1 MKIDENTI
9 IKCNNLNEVKD
20 CFNSLHELG
29 FKTDFQDDKDFNF
42 IAWSVSDV
50 FCNFETVEVTKDI
63 NFIKYKLFLELYKK
77 QIKKNK
83 QLDLVVDK
91 NGEVLKINNFN
102 SDKKLFIY
110 DTLNKKIWNTCGIN
124 SFDQEF
130 WQENLI
136 KLDYYIS
143 EEALKKAVKRK
154 EIENKLNLLAF
165 ELNGSRDITE
175 EEWEDGSVSKYFL
188 CFDYYNM
195 NILQYTNSSSKN
207 QGTIFCISKNFLN
220 KAIKL
225 IGKKDLKDFLIN
237 N

>member
-91 NGEVLKINNFN
+91 NGKVLKINNFN

-143 EEALKKAVKRK
+143 QEACDKAIKRK
-154 EIENKLNLLAF
+154 EK
-165 ELNGSRDITE
+165 R
-175 EEWEDGSVSKYFL
+175 
-188 CFDYYNM
+188 
-195 NILQYTNSSSKN
+195 
-207 QGTIFCISKNFLN
+207 
-220 KAIKL
+220 IK
-225 IGKKDLKDFLIN
+225 
-237 N
+237 